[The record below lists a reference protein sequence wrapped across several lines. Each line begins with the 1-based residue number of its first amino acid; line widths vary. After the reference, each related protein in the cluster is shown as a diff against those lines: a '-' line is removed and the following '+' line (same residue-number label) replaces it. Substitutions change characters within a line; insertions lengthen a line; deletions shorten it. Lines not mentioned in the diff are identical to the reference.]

1 MSEKLVAV
9 TRTAAGKQAKKLR
22 AKGLVIGV
30 ISGKGVEP
38 MLWQAEY
45 LPAERALVGAGYATP
60 LDVSIDGKDF
70 LSMVKNVELQPATGK
85 ILNVELQAISKDSI
99 VWAET
104 PIELIGLGQSEA
116 EKMKLNILQV
126 LETLEVK
133 AKPADLPEAIE
144 VDVTKLATV
153 DDRITLADVV
163 LPKGVELADK
173 ELSMD
178 TVIANVYD
186 AAAEAAAEEAREAQ
200 AKAEAEA
207 AATVEG
213 GATTEGGGAPA
224 AEGAEAAPAAEK

>member
-38 MLWQAEY
+38 VIWQAEY
-45 LPAERALVGAGYATP
+45 LPAYRALEHAGYATP
-60 LDVSIDGKDF
+60 LSLTIDGKEY
-70 LSMVKNVELQPATGK
+70 LSMVKNVELAPVTMR
-85 ILNVELQAISKDSI
+85 IMNVELQAISADE
-99 VWAET
+99 VVTAET

-116 EKMKLNILQV
+116 EKAKLNILHV
-126 LETLEVK
+126 LEVLEVK
-133 AKPADLPEAIE
+133 AKPADLPQAIE

-153 DDRITLADVV
+153 EDKITLADIV

-173 ELSMD
+173 ELSKD

-186 AAAEAAAEEAREAQ
+186 AVAEAAAEDARAAQEA
-200 AKAEAEA
+200 AEA
-207 AATVEG
+207 ATSEA
-213 GATTEGGGAPA
+213 AAPTEGA
-224 AEGAEAAPAAEK
+224 AASTEAAK